1 MNKGLEDKIS
11 KNKQEVDKFKGDL
24 RTGISDV
31 QSTIVTL
38 QKVIEGKIKLSED
51 RLEKELEKIRKM
63 VVLM

>member
-1 MNKGLEDKIS
+1 VNKGLEDKIS